1 MAVKVMAS
9 SVMNASHKDRA
20 SGGDAESTAVIPPL
34 DWRRDARSRG
44 GLPQAQQVQTREKAE
59 YGTGDIHCK
68 VLTAKSMI

>member
-44 GLPQAQQVQTREKAE
+44 GLPRAQQYENIRGWQVRV
-59 YGTGDIHCK
+59 TGWWMYLI
-68 VLTAKSMI
+68 S